1 LSGDQAL
8 LFLRDVQ
15 TRLTAIT
22 LDEEDYFSTITA
34 AVSANISGGTVY
46 DTLIARCALKA
57 RADVLYTW
65 NISDFIRLGPDVA
78 RMVRTPRFSSSEEMQ
93 PEDRLR

>member
-1 LSGDQAL
+1 MSGDQAV

-22 LDEEDYFSTITA
+22 LDEEDYFSTVTA
-34 AVSANISGGTVY
+34 VAAANISGGTIY
-46 DTLIARCALKA
+46 DSLIARCALKA

-65 NISDFIRLGPDVA
+65 NTSDFTRLGPDVA
-78 RMVRTPRFSSSEEMQ
+78 RIVRAPAI
-93 PEDRLR
+93 